1 MHINKNVFLI
11 PVRDIVRFNNDAIV
25 ENAQENSRDV
35 ELRVLKVPE
44 LGLEVPKVDESS
56 WLKFN
61 VTPSDINVY
70 NADYFRS

>member
-44 LGLEVPKVDESS
+44 LGLGFPKVHGLGLEVPKVDESS
-56 WLKFN
+56 
-61 VTPSDINVY
+61 
-70 NADYFRS
+70 